1 MFRDNPWGYGVGNA
15 LRVMKQSY
23 GFTSYE
29 DVIHNV
35 FLQLLLDEG
44 FLGGIW
50 YIGLAA
56 AFLYSQRKNLFLS
69 PFAAYFLTYL
79 ILSAVQFHGGEAL
92 MQYTLACFL
101 IEQKGWFLAPWV
113 NRSVKVGE

>member
-1 MFRDNPWGYGVGNA
+1 M
-15 LRVMKQSY
+15 
-23 GFTSYE
+23 
-29 DVIHNV
+29 
-35 FLQLLLDEG
+35 
-44 FLGGIW
+44 GGIW

-56 AFLYSQRKNLFLS
+56 AFLYSQRKNLFRS
-69 PFAAYFLTYL
+69 RFAAYFLTYL